1 MKILLDENFPL
12 RLYQRLIEQGRE
24 AEHIVLSRRGMR
36 DQEIIQRLQSEE
48 LLFLTQDQAFTG
60 LPPDCV
66 ASVIVSHVRQTLPI
80 EQRVGIWLRALRQFL
95 ARKWP
100 TKLFEVY
107 DDGELLPIDVRELS
121 F

>member
-1 MKILLDENFPL
+1 MKMLLDENFPL

-48 LLFLTQDQAFTG
+48 LLFLTQDQAFASSA
-60 LPPDCV
+60 PNCA

-80 EQRVGIWLRALRQFL
+80 EQRVGIWLEAMRQFL
-95 ARKWP
+95 AQKWP
-100 TKLFEVY
+100 TKLFEAY
-107 DDGELLPIDVRELS
+107 DDGQLLPIDVRGLS
-121 F
+121 S

>member
-24 AEHIVLSRRGMR
+24 AEHILLGRRGMR
-36 DQEIIQRLQSEE
+36 DQEILRRLQNEAV
-48 LLFLTQDQAFTG
+48 LFLTQDQAFAG
-60 LPPDCV
+60 LPPNYM
-66 ASVIVSHVRQTLPI
+66 ASIIVSHVRQTLPI
-80 EQRVGIWLRALRQFL
+80 EQRVGLWLKALQQFL

-107 DDGELLPIDVRELS
+107 DDGELLPIDIRELS
-121 F
+121 S